1 MIIKKKVWY
10 LKYYY
15 CIGKEKK
22 VILIL
27 NFCWMVV
34 KEIFG
39 IIVFLYIICMKLNF
53 FFDGNV
59 MKILKMDYVWSV
71 MSLFFLRVFGI
82 IWINRRYGCCF

>member
-1 MIIKKKVWY
+1 MNIKKSVWY

-39 IIVFLYIICMKLNF
+39 IIVFLYIIRMKSNF
-53 FFDGNV
+53 LSMV
-59 MKILKMDYVWSV
+59 MLWK
-71 MSLFFLRVFGI
+71 F
-82 IWINRRYGCCF
+82 